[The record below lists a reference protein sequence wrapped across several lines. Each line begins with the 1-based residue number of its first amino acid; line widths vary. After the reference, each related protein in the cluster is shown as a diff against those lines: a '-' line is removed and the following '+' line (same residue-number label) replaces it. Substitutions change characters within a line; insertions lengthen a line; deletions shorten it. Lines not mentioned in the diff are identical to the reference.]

1 MDPANKYTD
10 EEVWTSLEQAHLKF
24 YVSGLKEGLEYEC
37 GEDGENLR

>member
-10 EEVWTSLEQAHLKF
+10 TEVWSALEQAHLKSF
-24 YVSGLKEGLEYEC
+24 VNTLKEGLTYEC